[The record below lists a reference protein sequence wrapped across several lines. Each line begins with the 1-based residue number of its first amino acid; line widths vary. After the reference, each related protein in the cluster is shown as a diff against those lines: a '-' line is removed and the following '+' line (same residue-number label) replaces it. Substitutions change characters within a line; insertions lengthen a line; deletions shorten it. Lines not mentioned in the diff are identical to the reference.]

1 MQTWGRA
8 THTAI
13 RREKTI
19 QIIPK
24 ASLQVTGMRPK
35 GIRDKRENKI
45 KIYRLEKPRL
55 EQSSYRHDGYDGQRD
70 DAHDEGPHDGW
81 SRRHGK
87 NDGAHGRRH
96 EDPRRRSRRQWS
108 HMVRTLENLNL
119 TSEQWD
125 RVRRLAADRLDKMAD
140 LWAQRMKLQIG
151 LASLRWDK
159 EIDPQQVKDLF
170 MKKAEAQAEMFLAGR
185 RYLRGLNG
193 ILTPEQLRKF
203 EGQEDSSGKQ

>member
-24 ASLQVTGMRPK
+24 VSLQVTGMRPK

-96 EDPRRRSRRQWS
+96 EGPHGDADARID
-108 HMVRTLENLNL
+108 MVRTLENLDL

-125 RVRRLAADRLDKMAD
+125 RCAAWPLIN
-140 LWAQRMKLQIG
+140 WT
-151 LASLRWDK
+151 RWR
-159 EIDPQQVKDLF
+159 IC
-170 MKKAEAQAEMFLAGR
+170 GR
-185 RYLRGLNG
+185 
-193 ILTPEQLRKF
+193 
-203 EGQEDSSGKQ
+203 SG